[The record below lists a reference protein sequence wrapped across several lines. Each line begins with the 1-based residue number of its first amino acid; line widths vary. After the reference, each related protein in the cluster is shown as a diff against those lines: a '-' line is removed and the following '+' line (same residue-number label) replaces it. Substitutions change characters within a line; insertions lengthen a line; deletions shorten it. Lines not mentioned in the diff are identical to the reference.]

1 MSTLINRK
9 YWVKPCFEP
18 HGFGLRTFVVE
29 QSDSVKISASSV
41 VPLILPGTAVPSSS
55 AHSSSSFYGK
65 RKIERVEEPS
75 PNLILQLKTNS
86 PSAFNGH
93 FHFDRSCFKIWG
105 TSARKFPE
113 DLVKYGQTDC
123 RPTQQVHLIGGGRC
137 FSELSHYNL
146 ISKQSQ
152 TWILTVG
159 VHPKHVNEL
168 SDSCFFA

>member
-75 PNLILQLKTNS
+75 PNLILQLSKPIHLQLLTATFISIDPVLRYGAHQLGN
-86 PSAFNGH
+86 FQ
-93 FHFDRSCFKIWG
+93 KIL
-105 TSARKFPE
+105 SSMDKRIV
-113 DLVKYGQTDC
+113 DLHNKY
-123 RPTQQVHLIGGGRC
+123 I
-137 FSELSHYNL
+137 
-146 ISKQSQ
+146 
-152 TWILTVG
+152 W
-159 VHPKHVNEL
+159 
-168 SDSCFFA
+168 